1 MVRVAEIHGVGIDT
15 AAVRALVP
23 VRRLVDVARYGMAA
37 KAPALRRHPA
47 ARRLATL
54 VATVV
59 HLSASSVDDCL
70 ELFDLLMVTELLGKA
85 QRETEKQRAAQHPRL
100 ARASAK
106 LAAAVRVL
114 LEAPASGEAV
124 QVADVW
130 RSIEL
135 VVPRAELGMA
145 LATVQEIVP
154 NVDMDDEGEMR
165 ARLAERIRLVSGFIR
180 PLCQVIEFGSNPE
193 GATVLREMR
202 RTPELLAA
210 RRLKA
215 ADIDGRLVHGSW
227 RRLVYG
233 QSTPADGAVDRNAY
247 VFCVLSQFHG
257 HLLRRDIYAPASSR
271 WRDPRA
277 LLLDGEAWANAKQSV
292 LTALS
297 LPENPDELLAGHAG
311 VLDGAYREVASRL
324 ESTAVTVDE
333 QGKLHM
339 AALEAIEEP
348 ESLIELRQLIR
359 AMLPRVSVPEV
370 ILEVMAWE
378 PRFVEAFTAVS
389 GGRSRLRDL
398 EVTIAACLTAHAL
411 NIGF

>member
-1 MVRVAEIHGVGIDT
+1 VGNIVGVPSVEQARVLDLLLEVPEGARASGLERWRKGPADPTGRNLRLALVRVAEIHGVGIDT

-114 LEAPASGEAV
+114 LEASASGEAV

-154 NVDMDDEGEMR
+154 NVDMDDEGETR

-193 GATVLREMR
+193 GAAVLREMR
-202 RTPELLAA
+202 RMPELLAA
-210 RRLKA
+210 RGLKA

-247 VFCVLSQFHG
+247 VFCVLSQFHR
-257 HLLRRDIYAPASSR
+257 HLLCLGAPVRR
-271 WRDPRA
+271 
-277 LLLDGEAWANAKQSV
+277 
-292 LTALS
+292 
-297 LPENPDELLAGHAG
+297 G
-311 VLDGAYREVASRL
+311 V
-324 ESTAVTVDE
+324 
-333 QGKLHM
+333 HC
-339 AALEAIEEP
+339 
-348 ESLIELRQLIR
+348 
-359 AMLPRVSVPEV
+359 RVRRP
-370 ILEVMAWE
+370 
-378 PRFVEAFTAVS
+378 
-389 GGRSRLRDL
+389 
-398 EVTIAACLTAHAL
+398 
-411 NIGF
+411 